1 MTLETIL
8 ENGVGLREELE
19 EEDKKNFPFH
29 IQALERTSGKKA
41 SESVLKLGDVPIAV
55 KAREIYQKAKVMD
68 SQEIWNILR
77 EESEARLA
85 RIEMSHSWHTVIES
99 FNERMECR
107 KLMELQG
114 RSQSHRSRVAL
125 MFKASESN
133 LDRTTLLMANNPL
146 PDLHSHQEGDSP
158 TKYLANDI
166 LAQPK
171 RLASIGG
178 PLKGLPPLMKPSKVP
193 SQKQK
198 KLSIP
203 HRALSEVP
211 TSVCVQIS
219 ENWSMVSDKDIKE
232 EGITSDTDIN
242 EFWNPI

>member
-1 MTLETIL
+1 MRPLVFSPTW
-8 ENGVGLREELE
+8 
-19 EEDKKNFPFH
+19 PFH
-29 IQALERTSGKKA
+29 G
-41 SESVLKLGDVPIAV
+41 LKLFCSVYTYVPVHMTIQLDLEPENVHPVSHPLFTYCSVGATIKYKEVNTLMCDVH
-55 KAREIYQKAKVMD
+55 KTVMD

-77 EESEARLA
+77 EES
-85 RIEMSHSWHTVIES
+85 ES